1 MPTNEA
7 LSKAQLQKEYRQ
19 LENFALDP
27 KVHKALSAAAQNK
40 AATEKLKSDTAK
52 FLAEKRL
59 KIPMDV
65 KINISITRFRICIW
79 FCRVIL
85 RRYVVC
91 VRFCFP
97 VIAVAR

>member
-7 LSKAQLQKEYRQ
+7 PSKAQLQKEYRQ

-40 AATEKLKSDTAK
+40 AATEKLKADPAK

-59 KIPMDV
+59 KIPQNA
-65 KINISITRFRICIW
+65 KINISVARFRICIW
-79 FCRVIL
+79 VCRTFG
-85 RRYVVC
+85 RYVIC
-91 VRFCFP
+91 VRYCFP
-97 VIAVAR
+97 IVIIVR